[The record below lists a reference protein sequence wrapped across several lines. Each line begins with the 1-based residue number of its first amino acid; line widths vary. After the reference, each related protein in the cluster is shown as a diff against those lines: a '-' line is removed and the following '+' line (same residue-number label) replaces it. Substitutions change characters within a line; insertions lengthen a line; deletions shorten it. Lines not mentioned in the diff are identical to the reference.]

1 MQLSPLRGHRAF
13 YQPGHATDSTS
24 LPFVQGN
31 MTFNDILDASCVGEM
46 RAQHIGTLMKKKTVR
61 VF

>member
-1 MQLSPLRGHRAF
+1 MQLSPFWDHRVF
-13 YQPGHATDSTS
+13 YQQGHATDSTS

-46 RAQHIGTLMKKKTVR
+46 RAQHIGTLMQKTKM